1 MPANWGLKGSV
12 DAGKQDN
19 LKNQKKKKKRNE
31 MTVILYMS
39 GSDGSSEKWTFSE

>member
-1 MPANWGLKGSV
+1 MWTQENKTIS
-12 DAGKQDN
+12 KI
-19 LKNQKKKKKRNE
+19 KKKKKRNE